1 MGYQQRLK
9 EKVVSAPD
17 SPGVYLMKDKSG
29 KVIYI
34 GKAKS
39 LKKRLSTYL
48 GPGPEAKTAAV
59 VSNALDIEFRFTRTE
74 GLALL
79 LEAALIHKYKPRY
92 NVALRDDKSFP
103 FVKITDEEFPAVC
116 ITRQVETDRARYFG
130 PYTNS
135 KLLRQALKVI
145 RKYFPYR
152 SCRKMPKVPC
162 IYYRIGLSPAPCA
175 GKINKA
181 EYAGTIKSISLILE
195 GKSDTL
201 IKKLTKEMHL
211 AARQRN
217 FEEAAVL
224 RDKILSLSSLGSEY
238 HLPQTGLSDLREL
251 LGLKQLPM
259 RIEGFDVSDIYG
271 KEACASMV
279 SFQDGSPDKGNYRR
293 FRIKAV
299 EGIDDYAMVR
309 EAVARRYSRLIK
321 EGLPLPDLILID
333 GGKAHLLTAQR
344 ELMKLGLKV
353 PLVSIAKEEENIYT
367 TARLKPLRLSH
378 DTPALNLIR
387 RVRNEAHRFALSY
400 HHILRR
406 KRMLGR

>member
-1 MGYQQRLK
+1 MDKQKTLK
-9 EKVVSAPD
+9 ENILSAPD
-17 SPGVYLMKDKSG
+17 SPGVYLIKDKAG
-29 KVIYI
+29 KIIYI

-39 LKKRLSTYL
+39 LKKRLGSYL
-48 GPGPEAKTAAV
+48 GGGLEAKAAAM
-59 VSNALDIEFRFTRTE
+59 VSNALGIECRLTQTE

-79 LEAALIHKYKPRY
+79 LEAALIHKYEPRY

-116 ITRQVETDRARYFG
+116 MTRKVGTDTGRYFG
-130 PYTNS
+130 PYTNA
-135 KLLRQALKVI
+135 KLLRQALKVV

-152 SCRKMPKVPC
+152 SCKKMPRSPC

-181 EYAGTIKSISLILE
+181 EYARTIKSISLILE
-195 GKSDTL
+195 GKSENL

-211 AARQRN
+211 AATQRK
-217 FEEAAVL
+217 FEEAAAL
-224 RDKILSLSSLGSEY
+224 RDKILSLSSLGAEY
-238 HLPQTGLSDLREL
+238 HIPQAALSDLKEL
-251 LGLKQLPM
+251 LGLKRLPM
-259 RIEGFDVSDIYG
+259 RIEGFDVSNIYG
-271 KEACASMV
+271 KEACASLV
-279 SFQDGSPDKGNYRR
+279 SFYDARPDKDNYRR
-293 FRIKAV
+293 FRIRAV
-299 EGIDDYAMVR
+299 KGIDDYAMTR

-333 GGKAHLLTAQR
+333 GGRAHLLAGQR
-344 ELMKLGLKV
+344 ELMKLGLKA

-367 TARLKPLRLSH
+367 TARIKPLRLNH

-406 KRMLGR
+406 KILIGR

>member
-1 MGYQQRLK
+1 MDNQKTLK
-9 EKVVSAPD
+9 ENILSAPD
-17 SPGVYLMKDKSG
+17 SPGVYLIKDKAG

-39 LKKRLSTYL
+39 LKKRLSTYS
-48 GPGPEAKTAAV
+48 GPGLEAKTAAM
-59 VSNALDIEFRFTRTE
+59 VSNAVDIELRLTQTE

-79 LEAALIHKYKPRY
+79 LEAALIHKYEPRY

-103 FVKITDEEFPAVC
+103 YVKITDEEFPAVC
-116 ITRQVETDRARYFG
+116 VTRKVGTDSGRYFG
-130 PYTNS
+130 PYTNA

-152 SCRKMPKVPC
+152 SCKKMPKVPC

-181 EYAGTIKSISLILE
+181 EYDRNIKSISLILE
-195 GKSDTL
+195 GKSDAL
-201 IKKLTKEMHL
+201 IKKLTKEMRMK
-211 AARQRN
+211 ARQRK
-217 FEEAAVL
+217 FEEAAAL
-224 RDKILSLSSLGSEY
+224 RDKILSLSSLGTEY
-238 HLPQTGLSDLREL
+238 HMPQAGLSDLKDL
-251 LGLKQLPM
+251 ISLKQLPM

-279 SFQDGSPDKGNYRR
+279 SFYDGSPDKDNYRR

-299 EGIDDYAMVR
+299 EGIDDYAMIR
-309 EAVARRYSRLIK
+309 EVVARRYSRLIK
-321 EGLPLPDLILID
+321 EGLSLPDLILID
-333 GGKAHLLTAQR
+333 GGRGHLESAQR
-344 ELMKLGLKV
+344 ELVKLGLKI

-367 TARLKPLRLSH
+367 TARLKPLKLSH

-400 HHILRR
+400 HHVLRR
-406 KRMLGR
+406 KRILGR

>member
-1 MGYQQRLK
+1 
-9 EKVVSAPD
+9 
-17 SPGVYLMKDKSG
+17 MKDKAG

-48 GPGPEAKTAAV
+48 GGGLEAKTAAM

-79 LEAALIHKYKPRY
+79 LEAALIHKYEPRY

-116 ITRQVETDRARYFG
+116 VTRKVEADTGRYFG

-152 SCRKMPKVPC
+152 SCRKMPQKPC

-181 EYAGTIKSISLILE
+181 EYARSIKSISLILE
-195 GKSDTL
+195 GKSESL
-201 IKKLTKEMHL
+201 IKKLTKEMRL
-211 AARQRN
+211 AARQRK
-217 FEEAAVL
+217 FEEAAAL

-238 HLPQTGLSDLREL
+238 HLPQTALTDLKEL
-251 LGLKQLPM
+251 LGLKVLPM

-279 SFQDGSPDKGNYRR
+279 SFYNGSPDKDNYRR

-299 EGIDDYAMVR
+299 EGIDDYAMIR
-309 EAVARRYSRLIK
+309 EVVARRYSRLIK
-321 EGLPLPDLILID
+321 EGISLPDLILID
-333 GGKAHLLTAQR
+333 GGKAHLLTVQR

-353 PLVSIAKEEENIYT
+353 PLVSITKEEENIYT
-367 TARLKPLRLSH
+367 TARPKPLRLSN

-387 RVRNEAHRFALSY
+387 SVRNEAHRFALSY

-406 KRMLGR
+406 KRILGR

>member
-1 MGYQQRLK
+1 MDKQKTLK
-9 EKVVSAPD
+9 ENILSAPD
-17 SPGVYLMKDKSG
+17 SPGVYLIKDKAG
-29 KVIYI
+29 KIIYI

-39 LKKRLSTYL
+39 LKKRLGSYL
-48 GPGPEAKTAAV
+48 GGGLQAKTAAMI
-59 VSNALDIEFRFTRTE
+59 SNALDIEYRLTQTE

-79 LEAALIHKYKPRY
+79 LEAALIHKYEPRY

-103 FVKITDEEFPAVC
+103 FVKISDEEFPAVC
-116 ITRQVETDRARYFG
+116 MTRKVGTDTGRYFG
-130 PYTNS
+130 PYTNA
-135 KLLRQALKVI
+135 KLLRQALKVV

-152 SCRKMPKVPC
+152 SCKKMPRSPC

-181 EYAGTIKSISLILE
+181 EYARTIKSISLILE
-195 GKSDTL
+195 GKSENL
-201 IKKLTKEMHL
+201 IKKLTKEMRMK
-211 AARQRN
+211 ARQRK
-217 FEEAAVL
+217 FEEAAAL
-224 RDKILSLSSLGSEY
+224 RDKILSLSSLGAEY
-238 HLPQTGLSDLREL
+238 HIPQAALSDLKEL
-251 LGLKQLPM
+251 LGLKRLPM
-259 RIEGFDVSDIYG
+259 RIEGFDVSNIYG

-279 SFQDGSPDKGNYRR
+279 SFYDARPDKDNYRR
-293 FRIKAV
+293 FRIRAV
-299 EGIDDYAMVR
+299 KGIDDYAMIR

-333 GGKAHLLTAQR
+333 GGRAHLLAGQR

-353 PLVSIAKEEENIYT
+353 PFVSIAKEEENIYT
-367 TARLKPLRLSH
+367 TARIKPLRLSH

-406 KRMLGR
+406 KMLIGR

>member
-1 MGYQQRLK
+1 MDSQKTLK
-9 EKVVSAPD
+9 EKILSAPD
-17 SPGVYLMKDKSG
+17 SPGVYLMKDKAG
-29 KVIYI
+29 KVIYV

-39 LKKRLSTYL
+39 LKKRLSSYSGGGL
-48 GPGPEAKTAAV
+48 QAKTAAMV
-59 VSNALDIEFRFTRTE
+59 LNALDIEFRLSQTE

-79 LEAALIHKYKPRY
+79 LEAALIHKYEPRY

-116 ITRQVETDRARYFG
+116 VTRKVETDASRYFG
-130 PYTNS
+130 PYTNA

-152 SCRKMPKVPC
+152 SCKKMPRSPC

-181 EYAGTIKSISLILE
+181 EYTKTIQSISLILE
-195 GKSDTL
+195 GSSDSL
-201 IKKLTKEMHL
+201 IKKLAKEMHL
-211 AARQRN
+211 KAKQRK
-217 FEEAAVL
+217 FEEAAGL
-224 RDKILSLSSLGSEY
+224 RDKILSLSSLGAEY
-238 HLPQTGLSDLREL
+238 HLPQAGLNDLKEL
-251 LGLKQLPM
+251 LGLKVLPM

-279 SFQDGSPDKGNYRR
+279 SFYDGSPDKDNYRR
-293 FRIKAV
+293 FRIRAV
-299 EGIDDYAMVR
+299 EGIDDYAMIR

-367 TARLKPLRLSH
+367 TGRFEPLRLSR
-378 DTPALNLIR
+378 DTPALNLIS

-406 KRMLGR
+406 KRMIGR

>member
-1 MGYQQRLK
+1 MDKQKTLK
-9 EKVVSAPD
+9 ENILSAPD
-17 SPGVYLMKDKSG
+17 SPGVYLIKDKAG
-29 KVIYI
+29 KIIYI

-39 LKKRLSTYL
+39 LKKRLGSYL
-48 GPGPEAKTAAV
+48 GGGLQAKTAAMI
-59 VSNALDIEFRFTRTE
+59 SNALDIECRLTQTE

-79 LEAALIHKYKPRY
+79 LEAALIHKYEPRY

-116 ITRQVETDRARYFG
+116 MTRKVETDTGRYFG
-130 PYTNS
+130 PYTNA
-135 KLLRQALKVI
+135 KLLRQALKVV

-152 SCRKMPKVPC
+152 SCKKMPRSPC

-181 EYAGTIKSISLILE
+181 EYARTIKSISLILE
-195 GKSDTL
+195 GKSENL
-201 IKKLTKEMHL
+201 IKKLTKEMRMK
-211 AARQRN
+211 ARQRK
-217 FEEAAVL
+217 FEEAAAL
-224 RDKILSLSSLGSEY
+224 RDKILSLSSLGAEY
-238 HLPQTGLSDLREL
+238 HIPQAALSDLKEL
-251 LGLKQLPM
+251 LGLKRLPM
-259 RIEGFDVSDIYG
+259 RIEGFDVSNIYG

-279 SFQDGSPDKGNYRR
+279 SFYDARPDKDNYRR
-293 FRIKAV
+293 FRIRAV
-299 EGIDDYAMVR
+299 KGIDDYAMIR

-333 GGKAHLLTAQR
+333 GGRAHLLAGQR
-344 ELMKLGLKV
+344 ELMKLGLKA

-367 TARLKPLRLSH
+367 TARIKPLRLSH

-406 KRMLGR
+406 KMLIGR

>member
-1 MGYQQRLK
+1 MDNQKTLK
-9 EKVVSAPD
+9 ENILSAPD
-17 SPGVYLMKDKSG
+17 SPGVYLIKDKAG

-39 LKKRLSTYL
+39 LKKRLSTYSGGGL
-48 GPGPEAKTAAV
+48 EAKTAAM
-59 VSNALDIEFRFTRTE
+59 VSNAMDIELRLTQTE

-79 LEAALIHKYKPRY
+79 LEAALIHKYEPRY

-103 FVKITDEEFPAVC
+103 YVKITDEEFPAVC
-116 ITRQVETDRARYFG
+116 VTRKVETDSGRYFG
-130 PYTNS
+130 PYTNA

-152 SCRKMPKVPC
+152 SCKKMPKIPC

-211 AARQRN
+211 AARQRK
-217 FEEAAVL
+217 FEEAAAL
-224 RDKILSLSSLGSEY
+224 RDKILSLSSLGTEY
-238 HLPQTGLSDLREL
+238 HMPQAGLSDLKDL

-279 SFQDGSPDKGNYRR
+279 SFQDGSPDKDNYRR

-299 EGIDDYAMVR
+299 EGIDDYAMIR
-309 EAVARRYSRLIK
+309 EAVARRYSRMIK
-321 EGLPLPDLILID
+321 EGLLLPDLILID
-333 GGKAHLLTAQR
+333 GGRWHLESAQR
-344 ELMKLGLKV
+344 ELVKLGLKI

-367 TARLKPLRLSH
+367 TARERPLKLSH

-400 HHILRR
+400 HHVLRR
-406 KRMLGR
+406 KMLIGR

>member
-1 MGYQQRLK
+1 MDKQKTLK
-9 EKVVSAPD
+9 ENILSAPD
-17 SPGVYLMKDKSG
+17 SPGVYLIKDKAG
-29 KVIYI
+29 KIIYI

-39 LKKRLSTYL
+39 LKKRLGSYL
-48 GPGPEAKTAAV
+48 GGGLQAKTAAMI
-59 VSNALDIEFRFTRTE
+59 SNALDIEYRLTQTE

-79 LEAALIHKYKPRY
+79 LEAALIHKYEPRY

-116 ITRQVETDRARYFG
+116 MTRKVGTDTGRYFG
-130 PYTNS
+130 PYTNA
-135 KLLRQALKVI
+135 KLLRQALKVV

-152 SCRKMPKVPC
+152 SCKKMPRSPC

-181 EYAGTIKSISLILE
+181 EYARTIKSISLILE
-195 GKSDTL
+195 GKSENL
-201 IKKLTKEMHL
+201 IKKLTKEMRMK
-211 AARQRN
+211 ARQRK
-217 FEEAAVL
+217 FEEAAAL
-224 RDKILSLSSLGSEY
+224 RDKILSLSSLGAEY
-238 HLPQTGLSDLREL
+238 HIPQAALSDLKEL
-251 LGLKQLPM
+251 LGLKRLPM
-259 RIEGFDVSDIYG
+259 RIEGFDVSNIYG

-279 SFQDGSPDKGNYRR
+279 SFYDARPDKDNYRR
-293 FRIKAV
+293 FRIRAV
-299 EGIDDYAMVR
+299 KGIDDYAMIR

-333 GGKAHLLTAQR
+333 GGRAHLLAGQR
-344 ELMKLGLKV
+344 ELMKLGLKA

-367 TARLKPLRLSH
+367 TARFKPLRLSH
-378 DTPALNLIR
+378 DSPALNLIR

-406 KRMLGR
+406 KMLIGR